1 MDKSSKPNQK
11 NATLSRDES
20 GNDSGL
26 EKSPSGSELR
36 EIEPSNAS
44 QSTDDFHIAPLEGS
58 NGVSLCS
65 ESAVEV
71 PESTPSDTIKLES
84 CLDGA
89 AIVQAIDMLA
99 KESAASKNEAG
110 NEPTSSLDNSVT
122 DLGTTMTKL
131 CEQLMKLGKVWFN
144 SEAESG
150 KLCISALQLLGQV
163 IVSNTENISAVFRS
177 SASTICDRSS
187 VQSLPCE
194 TGVEAKKDESV
205 SVENGLLESGSC
217 PNDTALPVETTA
229 TSDGASEA
237 MSMPVKACALGLKLD
252 ERQSGTD
259 EEADATSKTPVTP
272 AEIRAK
278 VEFNPEGRCISQ
290 SLGLLCV
297 RIQSMII
304 GRLLHQMVL
313 LQ

>member
-36 EIEPSNAS
+36 EIEPNDAS
-44 QSTDDFHIAPLEGS
+44 QSVDDFCIAPPEGS

-65 ESAVEV
+65 ESAVEI
-71 PESTPSDTIKLES
+71 PESIPSDTIKLEP

-89 AIVQAIDMLA
+89 AIAQAIDMLA

-110 NEPTSSLDNSVT
+110 NGPISSLEASVK
-122 DLGTTMTKL
+122 DLETMLTKL
-131 CEQLMKLGKVWFN
+131 CEQLIQLGKVWFN

-163 IVSNTENISAVFRS
+163 IVSNTKNISAIFRS
-177 SASTICDRSS
+177 CGSTTCDSS
-187 VQSLPCE
+187 TSEQGLPCE
-194 TGVEAKKDESV
+194 TGLEAKENESV
-205 SVENGLLESGSC
+205 SVQNGLLESTSC
-217 PNDTALPVETTA
+217 PNDAALPVETTA
-229 TSDGASEA
+229 TSNGASAA
-237 MSMPVKACALGLKLD
+237 MSTPVKACALRLKLD

-259 EEADATSKTPVTP
+259 EEADATSKTPATP

-278 VEFNPEGRCISQ
+278 VEFNPEGKCISE
-290 SLGLLCV
+290 STFLDLL
-297 RIQSMII
+297 
-304 GRLLHQMVL
+304 
-313 LQ
+313 